1 MMIDTATVFATGIGA
16 VVIFGLL
23 RGYTMWRRWSKNSKI
38 NDEIDMDKM
47 ISDAIKKGDVELI
60 AKLRKYF
67 LKYRR
72 GAQKMSFGDKDE

>member
-23 RGYTMWRRWSKNSKI
+23 RGYTMWKRWSNNSKT

-67 LKYRR
+67 LTYRR
-72 GAQKMSFGDKDE
+72 DARGSATENKDE